1 MSDRLEIHE
10 RVLNATSSAALMDA
24 YDEWAEHYDADL
36 VEGQGYVA
44 PVLAV
49 EALCRHLPPSAR
61 VLDAGCGTGL
71 VGDALK
77 ARDYHDLIGID
88 YSQAMLAR
96 AKARGCYASLM
107 QADLTAP
114 LDLAT
119 DAFDAAICVG
129 TLTLGHV
136 GPAALSELTRVVRA
150 NGILCFTVRAEA
162 WETEPYAEMLAQL
175 IAAGVWAPLSCA
187 RVDYI
192 RAEGSRCEL
201 CVGRVVS

>member
-1 MSDRLEIHE
+1 MDTYDEGRSTDVDLGSRAML
-10 RVLNATSSAALMDA
+10 RPCWRWKRCVVSSSA
-24 YDEWAEHYDADL
+24 
-36 VEGQGYVA
+36 
-44 PVLAV
+44 
-49 EALCRHLPPSAR
+49 
-61 VLDAGCGTGL
+61 GCSMRMRDRL

-77 ARDYHDLIGID
+77 ARDYHDLIGIG

-96 AKARGCYASLM
+96 AKARCYASLM

-114 LDLAT
+114 RS
-119 DAFDAAICVG
+119 
-129 TLTLGHV
+129 GHRRV
-136 GPAALSELTRVVRA
+136 RRRHRRHADPGSCRPALSRTHAVRA

-162 WETEPYAEMLAQL
+162 WETEPYEEMLAQL